1 MLLAALT
8 LQSFHRSIMT
18 MEYQLHLPDYIA
30 QCINKSRP
38 ELHCDGQCVLM
49 KKIAEKEEKHA
60 SKNAVAY
67 EYSALYV
74 HNDRLA
80 LHIPQPTADTGRQ
93 HFTPYRADYRFNH
106 HNAVFHPPMS

>member
-1 MLLAALT
+1 
-8 LQSFHRSIMT
+8 MT
-18 MEYQLHLPDYIA
+18 MEYQLHLPEYLA

-49 KKIAEKEEKHA
+49 KKIAEKEEKDA
-60 SKNAVAY
+60 SKNTITY

-80 LHIPQPTADTGRQ
+80 LDLPQPTNSNGER
-93 HFTPYRADYRFNH
+93 HFTPYHTEYRFNH